1 MRTQFSKFAFTAALV
16 LAITF
21 TFSCSGGDNDG
32 GGDPN
37 NGGTSSPSSGAAGN
51 NKCTDAA
58 SCKQKQI
65 GNRVWMAENLNIN
78 VAGSE
83 CYEKKDA
90 NCDKYGRL
98 YTWAAAMGIDAKYNE
113 PSWGESD
120 ARHKG
125 ICPNGWHIPSNDDWE
140 ELENYVESSNG
151 CSGCAA
157 RYLKSTSEWYNNGNG
172 NDKYGF
178 SALPGGFG
186 LSVGYFYNV
195 GNGGYWWSASE
206 YDSLIAYHRGMGYYD
221 DYVYYNNYYK
231 ARLLSVR
238 CVQD

>member
-1 MRTQFSKFAFTAALV
+1 MRSILTKFALAAIFG
-16 LAITF
+16 LALAF
-21 TFSCSGGDNDG
+21 TFSCSSDGGDNDG
-32 GGDPN
+32 SGD
-37 NGGTSSPSSGAAGN
+37 GTSSPSSGAAGN

-58 SCKQKQI
+58 SCKKKQI

-78 VAGSE
+78 VAGSV

-113 PSWGESD
+113 QSWGGND

-151 CSGCAA
+151 CSSGCAA
-157 RYLKSTSEWYNNGNG
+157 KYLKAKSGWNSGGNG

-178 SALPGGFG
+178 SALPGGLG
-186 LSVGYFYNV
+186 RSGGDFYNV
-195 GNGGYWWSASE
+195 GIIGIWWSATE
-206 YDSLIAYHRGMGYYD
+206 YGSGRASFRDMDYYFENVDWNYGSKD
-221 DYVYYNNYYK
+221 D
-231 ARLLSVR
+231 LFSVR